1 MSDDVAKG
9 ALDVGHTVVAPS
21 ANVDTVTA
29 AVGECGDLVAE
40 PGDPGLVP
48 DPRFA
53 LE

>member
-9 ALDVGHTVVAPS
+9 ALDVGHTVVASS

-29 AVGECGDLVAE
+29 
-40 PGDPGLVP
+40 
-48 DPRFA
+48 